1 MTDKELQEIAR
12 LQKESS
18 GYMEIVPNHYTPNR
32 NKIRMGDQE
41 IWIGT
46 GPIEQTAIDY
56 EYITKACN
64 SAPEMIEEI
73 KHLRKMVDWLS
84 NALEDQ
90 DVCVEETTDN
100 DGLPAFRVRTAKE
113 WKKEAEEAID
123 EA

>member
-64 SAPEMIEEI
+64 SVPEMIKEI
-73 KHLRKMVDWLS
+73 KHLRKMVDFLVKK
-84 NALEDQ
+84 LEKQ
-90 DVCVEETTDN
+90 EVLFLNETT
-100 DGLPAFRVRTAKE
+100 GKFREYKTQDWLEYAKE
-113 WKKEAEEAID
+113 AANEA
-123 EA
+123 